1 MTITMAFSR
10 SHHIYLL
17 CGLEGLGQHE
27 SLSNEVKRCDHE
39 ELEEK

>member
-1 MTITMAFSR
+1 MTITMAFSH
-10 SHHIYLL
+10 SHHLYLL

-27 SLSNEVKRCDHE
+27 SLSNEVKRRGDG